1 MVSILRSNQ
10 PIAWLIVPATGL
22 FWFLLT
28 IWGTDTA
35 FLSLVIQAIGSLT
48 IASMAH
54 RVYVRYGFV
63 ERGDPALAWL
73 SMVLLLLLMPQE
85 TLASAARSW
94 LALLLL
100 LAAVDQILQ
109 VHRQTSTSGLQ
120 FRSGALASL
129 STMLE
134 PLHFGFVLAMLI
146 VLSISRPFIFR
157 EWSMMVI
164 GLVWGIAIAQAV
176 SAFGP
181 DWGVSIR
188 ETSETLS
195 LQGYRTRWISPH
207 FTRLWLIVLSVWGGG
222 ILLREKTKVS
232 LRAHTTRTHLLILF
246 WVSLLLA
253 SLIQP
258 TYLPFVTDDIRIAFR
273 GQSYGTLD
281 KFLAVGAAF
290 GVVGLVPQTRRH
302 RGLSAKADTFRLL
315 VILGS
320 LLILFMPS
328 L

>member
-1 MVSILRSNQ
+1 
-10 PIAWLIVPATGL
+10 
-22 FWFLLT
+22 
-28 IWGTDTA
+28 
-35 FLSLVIQAIGSLT
+35 
-48 IASMAH
+48 
-54 RVYVRYGFV
+54 
-63 ERGDPALAWL
+63 
-73 SMVLLLLLMPQE
+73 
-85 TLASAARSW
+85 
-94 LALLLL
+94 
-100 LAAVDQILQ
+100 
-109 VHRQTSTSGLQ
+109 
-120 FRSGALASL
+120 
-129 STMLE
+129 
-134 PLHFGFVLAMLI
+134 
-146 VLSISRPFIFR
+146 
-157 EWSMMVI
+157 MMVI

>member
-1 MVSILRSNQ
+1 
-10 PIAWLIVPATGL
+10 
-22 FWFLLT
+22 
-28 IWGTDTA
+28 
-35 FLSLVIQAIGSLT
+35 
-48 IASMAH
+48 MAH
-54 RVYVRYGFV
+54 RIYVRYGFV

-85 TLASAARSW
+85 TLGAAIRSW

-100 LAAVDQILQ
+100 LAALDQTLQ
-109 VHRQTSTSGLQ
+109 IHRQTSTSGLQ
-120 FRSGALASL
+120 FRSGVLASL
-129 STMLE
+129 SSMLE
-134 PLHFGFVLAMLI
+134 PLHFGFVLAMLV

-164 GLVWGIAIAQAV
+164 GLVWGIAIVKAV
-176 SAFGP
+176 NAFGP
-181 DWGVSIR
+181 DWGISIGQ
-188 ETSETLS
+188 TSEAQS
-195 LQGYRTRWISPH
+195 LQGYGTRWISPH
-207 FTRLWLIVLSVWGGG
+207 FTRLWLIVLSVWGSG

-232 LRAHTTRTHLLILF
+232 LRAHTSRTHLLILF
-246 WVSLLLA
+246 WVSLILA

-258 TYLPFVTDDIRIAFR
+258 TYLPFLAEDIRIAFR

-290 GVVGLVPQTRRH
+290 GIVGLVPQTRRH
-302 RGLSAKADTFRLL
+302 HGSSAKADTFRLL

-328 L
+328 I

>member
-1 MVSILRSNQ
+1 M
-10 PIAWLIVPATGL
+10 
-22 FWFLLT
+22 
-28 IWGTDTA
+28 
-35 FLSLVIQAIGSLT
+35 
-48 IASMAH
+48 
-54 RVYVRYGFV
+54 RYGFV

-181 DWGVSIR
+181 DWGGVHSR
-188 ETSETLS
+188 
-195 LQGYRTRWISPH
+195 
-207 FTRLWLIVLSVWGGG
+207 
-222 ILLREKTKVS
+222 
-232 LRAHTTRTHLLILF
+232 
-246 WVSLLLA
+246 
-253 SLIQP
+253 
-258 TYLPFVTDDIRIAFR
+258 DI
-273 GQSYGTLD
+273 
-281 KFLAVGAAF
+281 
-290 GVVGLVPQTRRH
+290 
-302 RGLSAKADTFRLL
+302 
-315 VILGS
+315 
-320 LLILFMPS
+320 
-328 L
+328 